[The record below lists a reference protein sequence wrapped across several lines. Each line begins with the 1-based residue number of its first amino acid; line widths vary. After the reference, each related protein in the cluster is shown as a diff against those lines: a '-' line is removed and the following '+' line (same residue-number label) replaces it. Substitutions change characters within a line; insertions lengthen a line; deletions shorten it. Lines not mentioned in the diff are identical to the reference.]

1 MDWNTR
7 SLGVAN
13 NDVPEK
19 VEVKKIASLKK
30 AAPRLPKLKLPEIK
44 LPADGK
50 KAILAA
56 VLSLAVGIVAI
67 VAIFGLLIYR
77 YKSENNLVAA
87 VAKVIPYPVQRVN
100 GSWVSYDNYLF
111 NLTSYKHYYQN
122 QPTGD
127 DKAALDFNSAE
138 GKAKLSELRKLVM
151 DELKTEAVVNQ
162 MAAKHKIK
170 VTEKELDDQ
179 AKQIIESSGGE
190 DKVKEVLTKFYGWTL
205 DDFREKLRFQ
215 LTKQKLQG
223 AIASDDSINGQAK
236 AKAEEVLKEVKA
248 GADFA
253 ELAKKH
259 SQDGSAANGGDLGF
273 APKGQFVPEFETAAF
288 ALQPGQTSDLVK
300 TKFGYHVIKVLE
312 KKDDQV
318 RAAHILIK
326 SIEFEEYLKAET
338 AKAKASVYL
347 KV

>member
-1 MDWNTR
+1 M
-7 SLGVAN
+7 AK
-13 NDVPEK
+13 NDAAEK
-19 VEVKKIASLKK
+19 VEVTKLASIKNK
-30 AAPRLPKLKLPEIK
+30 GAIKLPKLKLPEMK

-56 VLSLAVGIVAI
+56 IISLVVGLVAI
-67 VAIFGLLIYR
+67 VSIFGLLIYR
-77 YKSENNLVAA
+77 YKVENSVVAA

-100 GSWVSYDNYLF
+100 GDWVSYNNYIF

-122 QPTGD
+122 QPAGD
-127 DKAALDFNSAE
+127 GKPTMDFNSAE
-138 GKAKLSELRKLVM
+138 GKTKLVELRKLVM
-151 DELKTEAVVNQ
+151 EELKTEAVVYQ
-162 MAAKHKIK
+162 LADKFKIN

-205 DDFREKLRFQ
+205 DDFRDKLRFQ
-215 LTKQKLQG
+215 LTKQKLQA
-223 AIASDDSINGQAK
+223 AISADDSINGQAK
-236 AKAEEVLKEVKA
+236 AKAEDVLKEVKA
-248 GADFA
+248 GGDFA

-259 SQDGSAANGGDLGF
+259 SQDGSASNGGDLGF

-300 TKFGYHVIKVLE
+300 TKFGYHIIKVLE

-326 SIEFEEYLKAET
+326 SIEFEEYLKEET
-338 AKAKASVYL
+338 NKSKTSVYL